1 MLHPT
6 GVERGSNRR
15 MTVRVLVVDD
25 TDHVRRMLVEM
36 LTLDGFQVVG
46 EAVDGAHAVVLAS
59 EVDPDVIVMD
69 LRMPQVDGIE
79 ATRRIKATRPE
90 QVVILYTAYLDR
102 AIEDQARDAGVT
114 ICLGKIEGLQQL
126 ERELSRLMLESAPD
140 LGS

>member
-46 EAVDGAHAVVLAS
+46 EAVDGAHAVILAS

-69 LRMPQVDGIE
+69 LRMPRVDGIE
-79 ATRRIKATRPE
+79 ATRQIKATRPE

-126 ERELSRLMLESAPD
+126 ERELSRLTLEFAPD